1 MWDYD
6 GICTAVRDELQRAAA
21 QLDDEQATRGLDAA
35 FELGLH
41 PQLRAGVERSGL
53 RTLAEQ
59 RYPPS
64 RSRPRRSEG
73 ERCDIVALD
82 AAAGHQPHLADPLA
96 AGTLFAHTGAD
107 PAQALWIEVK
117 VVHQFV
123 LSDAGIRANASYS
136 GTLLRELTADVRKLA
151 RDQSIGAR
159 AVLIVLFT
167 DTADTAQ
174 RDLDTWRRRCLMQ
187 SLSISAPYIHTFPLR
202 DRLGNA
208 CCTVALAPVHKSNT

>member
-6 GICTAVRDELQRAAA
+6 GISKAVRDELRNAAA
-21 QLDDEQATRGLDAA
+21 RLDQEQATRGLDAA
-35 FELGLH
+35 FELELH
-41 PQLRAGVERSGL
+41 PLIRSGVERSGL
-53 RTLAEQ
+53 HTMAEQ

-64 RSRPRRSEG
+64 RSRARRSEG

-82 AAAGHQPHLADPLA
+82 PAAGHDPHLADPLA
-96 AGTLFAHTGAD
+96 IGTLFAHKGAD

-117 VVHQFV
+117 VVHQYI
-123 LSDAGIRANASYS
+123 LNDAGIRPNAGYS
-136 GTLLRELTADVRKLA
+136 GTLLRDLTADVRKLA

-167 DTADTAQ
+167 DAADTAA

-208 CCTVALAPVHKSNT
+208 CCTIALAPVHKT